1 MKEITSKLPDRKDIT
16 LILEKIAKYTIDEIK
31 SIVLYS
37 SSNSITFDCWTSK
50 NNTPYLG
57 ITIRSLINFEYHDF
71 FLDLIEITSEK
82 SLLIAGEVSKSLE
95 NYGIDG
101 DDIISCTTDNCNVM
115 CAAANELNIWRIPCV
130 CHMLNKIFEV
140 FIKGC

>member
-1 MKEITSKLPDRKDIT
+1 M
-16 LILEKIAKYTIDEIK
+16 
-31 SIVLYS
+31 
-37 SSNSITFDCWTSK
+37 
-50 NNTPYLG
+50 
-57 ITIRSLINFEYHDF
+57 
-71 FLDLIEITSEK
+71 IEITSEK